1 MSGMSQD
8 ERYLKEVKE
17 DLQETYTG
25 VPGWKIER
33 NKKIDG
39 ERVQFYLTN
48 KLSSLKLVV
57 EAKDGPAVERADVER
72 LFKFKEM
79 VRADRAM
86 LYHREDAKIPPDVEA
101 FVFQKG
107 LELRAFR

>member
-1 MSGMSQD
+1 MSQS
-8 ERYLKEVKE
+8 EQYLKEVYR
-17 DLQETYTG
+17 DLQETYSG

-33 NKKIDG
+33 DRKLDG
-39 ERVQFYLTN
+39 GHRAHFFLTN

-57 EAKDGPAVERADVER
+57 QVKDGPVVEKADVELAFR
-72 LFKFKEM
+72 LKEL
-79 VRADRAM
+79 VKADRAM
-86 LYHREDAKIPPDVEA
+86 VYHRQAAKILPDVEA